1 MKATK
6 QKEAILAAVCTMRNH
21 PSADDIYRKLRISY
35 PRISLGTVYRNLNA
49 FAQRGDILKISV
61 PEAGDR
67 FDFRLDRH
75 EHLLCNKCGKVF
87 DAEAEVEI
95 KLKENEGL
103 VDGYTLILHG
113 LCEKCNH

>member
-1 MKATK
+1 
-6 QKEAILAAVCTMRNH
+6 
-21 PSADDIYRKLRISY
+21 
-35 PRISLGTVYRNLNA
+35 LGTVYRNLNA

-61 PEAGDR
+61 AEGGDR

-75 EHLLCNKCGKVF
+75 EHLLCNQCGRVF

-95 KLKENEGL
+95 IIREGEVT

-113 LCEKCNH
+113 LCAKCNHKMG